1 VCHVRTALLFGAG
14 AGREIQVQHGTYLDD
29 YCELEDGSGT
39 QSYPFIEM
47 NAGVVLPR
55 IGQIQ
60 PEARAARLQPPAV
73 GRPRHRHAPARGRR
87 AVLVAR
93 RVSRTTRVTPKRTHS
108 TARAA
113 ISL

>member
-14 AGREIQVQHGTYLDD
+14 AGREIQVQHGTYVDD

-73 GRPRHRHAPARGRR
+73 GPARGRR